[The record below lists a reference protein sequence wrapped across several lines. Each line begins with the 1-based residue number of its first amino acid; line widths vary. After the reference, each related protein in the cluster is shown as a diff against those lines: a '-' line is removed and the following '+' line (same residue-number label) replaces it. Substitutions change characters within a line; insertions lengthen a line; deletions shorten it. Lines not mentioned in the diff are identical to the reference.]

1 MSYAYSYGF
10 DRNQFDKY
18 ATIQE
23 DISDTYL
30 HLVDEDTDTEMQEI
44 EQDVFGFANA
54 ISLDHLT
61 DEQLDEI
68 AIMLGVE

>member
-10 DRNQFDKY
+10 DRPTFDKY

-23 DISDTYL
+23 DTSDMY
-30 HLVDEDTDTEMQEI
+30 LVDEEMDNEMEEI
-44 EQDVFGFANA
+44 ENDVFGFANA
-54 ISLDHLT
+54 ISLDHLS

>member
-1 MSYAYSYGF
+1 MSYAYAYGF

-30 HLVDEDTDTEMQEI
+30 HLVEGEQDQESEDNELDNLLDMQEI
-44 EQDVFGFANA
+44 LA
-54 ISLDHLT
+54 
-61 DEQLDEI
+61 LDE
-68 AIMLGVE
+68 LSDKELLTLDWNN

>member
-23 DISDTYL
+23 DVSDTYL
-30 HLVDEDTDTEMQEI
+30 HLVDNEQELEDNELDNLLDMQDI
-44 EQDVFGFANA
+44 LA
-54 ISLDHLT
+54 
-61 DEQLDEI
+61 LDE
-68 AIMLGVE
+68 LSDKELLTLDWNN

>member
-10 DRNQFDKY
+10 DRPTFDKY

-23 DISDTYL
+23 DTSDMY
-30 HLVDEDTDTEMQEI
+30 LVDDEMDTEMQEI
-44 EQDVFGFANA
+44 ENDVFGFANA

-61 DEQLDEI
+61 DAQLDEI

>member
-30 HLVDEDTDTEMQEI
+30 HLVDNEQESEDNELDNLLDMQEI
-44 EQDVFGFANA
+44 LA
-54 ISLDHLT
+54 
-61 DEQLDEI
+61 LDE
-68 AIMLGVE
+68 LSDKELLTLDWNN

>member
-10 DRNQFDKY
+10 DRPTFNKY

-23 DISDTYL
+23 DISDMYL
-30 HLVDEDTDTEMQEI
+30 ADEEIDTEMQEI
-44 EQDVFGFANA
+44 EKDVFGFADA
-54 ISLDHLT
+54 IQLDHLT

-68 AIMLGVE
+68 ANMLGVK

>member
-1 MSYAYSYGF
+1 MSYAYAYGF

-23 DISDTYL
+23 DTSDMY
-30 HLVDEDTDTEMQEI
+30 LVDEEIDTEMQEI
-44 EQDVFGFANA
+44 ENDVFGFAKG

-61 DEQLDEI
+61 DAQLDEI

>member
-18 ATIQE
+18 ATIQD

-30 HLVDEDTDTEMQEI
+30 HLVDDEQESEDSELAE
-44 EQDVFGFANA
+44 
-54 ISLDHLT
+54 LDFLDIDELT
-61 DEQLDEI
+61 DADVLTLSWE
-68 AIMLGVE
+68 G

>member
-30 HLVDEDTDTEMQEI
+30 HLVDNEQELEDNELDNLLDIDE
-44 EQDVFGFANA
+44 VL
-54 ISLDHLT
+54 SLDELSDKELLT
-61 DEQLDEI
+61 LDWNN
-68 AIMLGVE
+68 

>member
-30 HLVDEDTDTEMQEI
+30 HLVD
-44 EQDVFGFANA
+44 
-54 ISLDHLT
+54 
-61 DEQLDEI
+61 DEQESEDSELAELDLLDIDE
-68 AIMLGVE
+68 LSDKELLTLDWNN

>member
-10 DRNQFDKY
+10 DRPTFDKY

-23 DISDTYL
+23 DTSDMY
-30 HLVDEDTDTEMQEI
+30 LVDEEVDNEMEEI
-44 EQDVFGFANA
+44 ENDVFGFARG
-54 ISLDHLT
+54 ISLDHLS
-61 DEQLDEI
+61 DAQLDEI

>member
-18 ATIQE
+18 ATIQD

-30 HLVDEDTDTEMQEI
+30 HLVD
-44 EQDVFGFANA
+44 
-54 ISLDHLT
+54 
-61 DEQLDEI
+61 DEQESGDSELDTLLDIDEILALDE
-68 AIMLGVE
+68 LSEKELLTLDWNN

>member
-1 MSYAYSYGF
+1 MSYAYAYGF

-30 HLVDEDTDTEMQEI
+30 HLVEGEQELEDSELAELDLLSIDELSDKELLT
-44 EQDVFGFANA
+44 
-54 ISLDHLT
+54 LDWNN
-61 DEQLDEI
+61 
-68 AIMLGVE
+68 

>member
-30 HLVDEDTDTEMQEI
+30 HLVDNDQESEDNELDNLLDMQEI
-44 EQDVFGFANA
+44 LA
-54 ISLDHLT
+54 
-61 DEQLDEI
+61 LDE
-68 AIMLGVE
+68 LSDKELLTLDWNN

>member
-10 DRNQFDKY
+10 DRPTFNKY

-23 DISDTYL
+23 DISDMYL
-30 HLVDEDTDTEMQEI
+30 ADEETDTEMQEI
-44 EQDVFGFANA
+44 EKDVFGFANA

>member
-1 MSYAYSYGF
+1 MSYAYAYGF

-30 HLVDEDTDTEMQEI
+30 HLVEGEQDKESEDNELDNLLDMQEI
-44 EQDVFGFANA
+44 LA
-54 ISLDHLT
+54 
-61 DEQLDEI
+61 LDE
-68 AIMLGVE
+68 LSDKELLTLDWNN

>member
-10 DRNQFDKY
+10 DRPTFNKY

-23 DISDTYL
+23 DISDTYI

>member
-10 DRNQFDKY
+10 DRPTFDKY

-23 DISDTYL
+23 DTSDMY
-30 HLVDEDTDTEMQEI
+30 LVDEEMDNEMEEI
-44 EQDVFGFANA
+44 ENDVFGFAKS

-61 DEQLDEI
+61 DAQLDEI

>member
-10 DRNQFDKY
+10 DRSQFDKY

-30 HLVDEDTDTEMQEI
+30 HLVEDEQEVEDNEIGNLLDMQEI
-44 EQDVFGFANA
+44 LA
-54 ISLDHLT
+54 
-61 DEQLDEI
+61 LDE
-68 AIMLGVE
+68 LSEKELLTLDWNN

>member
-30 HLVDEDTDTEMQEI
+30 HLVENEQESEDSELAELDFLDIDELSDKELLT
-44 EQDVFGFANA
+44 
-54 ISLDHLT
+54 LDWNN
-61 DEQLDEI
+61 
-68 AIMLGVE
+68 

>member
-1 MSYAYSYGF
+1 MSYAYAYGF

-30 HLVDEDTDTEMQEI
+30 HLVEGEQDQESEDNELDNLLDMQEI
-44 EQDVFGFANA
+44 L
-54 ISLDHLT
+54 SLDELSDKELLT
-61 DEQLDEI
+61 LDWNN
-68 AIMLGVE
+68 

>member
-10 DRNQFDKY
+10 DRPTFNKY

-23 DISDTYL
+23 DISDTYI

-44 EQDVFGFANA
+44 EKDVFGFANA

>member
-30 HLVDEDTDTEMQEI
+30 HLVDNKQELEDNELDNLLDIDE
-44 EQDVFGFANA
+44 VL
-54 ISLDHLT
+54 SLDELSDKELLT
-61 DEQLDEI
+61 LDWNN
-68 AIMLGVE
+68 

>member
-23 DISDTYL
+23 DVSDTYL
-30 HLVDEDTDTEMQEI
+30 HLVDNEQESEDNELDNLLDMQDI
-44 EQDVFGFANA
+44 LA
-54 ISLDHLT
+54 
-61 DEQLDEI
+61 LDE
-68 AIMLGVE
+68 LSDKELLTLNWDN